1 MIVYNITVKVDHEI
15 GDEWIRWQKE
25 IHIPEVIA
33 TGLFTEYRFYKL
45 LDHDD
50 EEGKIFVTQFLTKN
64 RQDYDTYIKMFS
76 PILRKKALEKWGDKA
91 VSFQTLLQNVE

>member
-1 MIVYNITVKVDHEI
+1 MIVYNITIKVDHEI
-15 GDEWIRWQKE
+15 EDEWIRWQKE
-25 IHIPEVIA
+25 IHIPEVIS

-50 EEGKIFVTQFLTKN
+50 EEGKIFVTQFLANN
-64 RQDYDTYIKMFS
+64 RQDYDTYIKLFS

-91 VSFQTLLQNVE
+91 VSFRTVLQNVE